1 MCRAAAGDCDVA
13 ESCSGSSAA
22 CPVDG
27 FKSASVECR
36 ASTGICDPAENC
48 TGSSATCPADAHS
61 PDADG
66 DGLCNAADN
75 CPNDAN
81 PGQQDDDG
89 DGVGNACDPCNN
101 IVPVTIS
108 KPNLTIG
115 RLNTPPGDDRF
126 KFKGSMVLPHPYNP
140 PLDPLTKGARIVVYD
155 NMNGT
160 VLDATIPGGPYNS
173 VTKVGWKVNAT
184 HTKWLYR
191 NSGTSTPLISG
202 INKIVIQD
210 TSSRSPGLIKF
221 GLGGRNGNY
230 AVPPA
235 KIPVKADMV
244 IDSPKAMTGQ
254 CGEAT
259 FPGPPPFIPAC
270 IFNGSGATLR
280 CK

>member
-1 MCRAAAGDCDVA
+1 
-13 ESCSGSSAA
+13 
-22 CPVDG
+22 
-27 FKSASVECR
+27 
-36 ASTGICDPAENC
+36 
-48 TGSSATCPADAHS
+48 
-61 PDADG
+61 
-66 DGLCNAADN
+66 
-75 CPNDAN
+75 
-81 PGQQDDDG
+81 
-89 DGVGNACDPCNN
+89 
-101 IVPVTIS
+101 
-108 KPNLTIG
+108 
-115 RLNTPPGDDRF
+115 
-126 KFKGSMVLPHPYNP
+126 MVLPHPYNP

-173 VTKVGWKVNAT
+173 ATKVGWKVNAT

-210 TSSRSPGLIKF
+210 SSSRSPGLLKF